1 MTKKDYIYILIIGV
15 LVALLVWFI
24 TSNQYK
30 SSDIEIYKNNI
41 SSLTSELD
49 SIRLKNDELLY
60 SMNALILEKDELERY
75 LDISKKEVKE
85 LEKKLDSK
93 IQYIAQ
99 IEGQVYIDTLEL
111 HDTVY
116 IDANG
121 NMSLYFDYEDK
132 WVTLSGHSTQTTFD
146 DFYTVLDTLSMNV
159 PLEVGL
165 TDEYRIFV
173 KSSNP
178 YMHITDVKGA
188 VIEPSKM
195 RKMKQRFG
203 FCVYAGWGAQY
214 GVFHKTFDTGPQ
226 IGFGFYFSITDC
238 FNYWNL

>member
-1 MTKKDYIYILIIGV
+1 MNKRDYIYILIIAILG
-15 LVALLVWFI
+15 ALLVWFI
-24 TSNQYK
+24 TSNQSKHTLLETYK
-30 SSDIEIYKNNI
+30 HNTV
-41 SSLTSELD
+41 SLTSELD

-60 SMNALILEKDELERY
+60 SMNALILEKEELEKY
-75 LDISKKEVKE
+75 LDITKKEVKE

-121 NMSLYFDYEDK
+121 NMSLYFDYTDK
-132 WVTLSGHSTQTTFD
+132 WVTLRGHSTQTTFD
-146 DFYTVLDTLSMNV
+146 DFYTTMDTLSMNV

-188 VIEPSKM
+188 VIEESKI
-195 RKMKQRFG
+195 RKMKRRFG

-214 GVFHKTFDTGPQ
+214 GVFHKRFDTGPQ
-226 IGFGFYFSITDC
+226 LGFGFYFSITDC